1 MCYSLIGFN
10 RHLSFARDEEML
22 VNEIAL
28 DIENKLLRA
37 SRTKV
42 IIEWSLVI
50 TNLMLEIP
58 SCVFDQ
64 ISSTNKPLYALAA
77 MSMSFLSC
85 LLCLVDLFH
94 KGRVE
99 RVVWR
104 WSLPVPWFHYPTE
117 RSNRFGSFPDIVG
130 LICALCQTIL
140 TAVNYSFITRN
151 DDSPIGS
158 RFGQSCLLLVYFAL
172 CLSKELAS

>member
-1 MCYSLIGFN
+1 MNQLDVWLFDITLDHLIIFTDV
-10 RHLSFARDEEML
+10 RSVLRSCL
-22 VNEIAL
+22 VLIQ
-28 DIENKLLRA
+28 
-37 SRTKV
+37 V

-50 TNLMLEIP
+50 INLMLEIP

-64 ISSTNKPLYALAA
+64 ISSTQKPLYALAA

-104 WSLPVPWFHYPTE
+104 WSLPVPWFHYPTQ

-140 TAVNYSFITRN
+140 TAVNYSFITHN
-151 DDSPIGS
+151 DDSPIKFS
-158 RFGQSCLLLVYFAL
+158 VWPIMFAL
-172 CLSKELAS
+172 GLLCTLFIKRAS